1 MKAHWGAIAGMDFF
15 TVEVVS
21 FRGLIRYFVLFVI
34 DLKTRRVEIAG
45 LVAQPDGRWMK
56 QIARNL
62 TDVIDGFL
70 PEGYSVIHDRDPLY
84 TAEFR
89 AILEAGGVTTVRLPA
104 KSPNL
109 NAYAERFV
117 RSIKAECLNRVVPLS
132 EQHLRKLLGDYLNH
146 YHMERNHQGLENELI
161 KPSADV
167 ISLDRPVR
175 RRERLGGLL
184 NYYYRAAA

>member
-1 MKAHWGAIAGMDFF
+1 
-15 TVEVVS
+15 
-21 FRGLIRYFVLFVI
+21 
-34 DLKTRRVEIAG
+34 
-45 LVAQPDGRWMK
+45 MK

-70 PEGYSVIHDRDPLY
+70 PDGYSVIHDRDPLY
-84 TAEFR
+84 PAEFS
-89 AILEAGGVTTVRLPA
+89 AIFEAGGVTTVRLPA
-104 KSPNL
+104 KSPSL

-117 RSIKAECLNRVVPLS
+117 HSIKEECLNRVVPLS
-132 EQHLRKLLGDYLNH
+132 EQHLRELLCNYQSH
-146 YHMERNHQGLENELI
+146 YHMERIHQGLENRLI

-184 NYYYRAAA
+184 NYCHREAA